1 MTIFGVFKLICA
13 IFCLV
18 FAAGLYAYVPIV
30 IFIES
35 RYYNRFS
42 KHIKLTSREILIHLI
57 AGSIIPTV
65 MFNISFI
72 LVEMPKQYLIFTVGL
87 FFGLSLVGFLF
98 NLLF

>member
-35 RYYNRFS
+35 RYYSRFS

-87 FFGLSLVGFLF
+87 FFGLSLVGFFFFFLF
-98 NLLF
+98 

>member
-35 RYYNRFS
+35 RYYSRFS

-87 FFGLSLVGFLF
+87 FFGLSLIGFLF